1 MPVPDPVPVPVHE
14 ASPRFDH
21 ERLDVYRVA
30 LNFAIVA
37 NDAARNFDFGGDLAD
52 QLRHASTSIVL
63 NIAEGAGEYRPV
75 EKARFYRMSL
85 RSATECAAI
94 VDIATRLS
102 GGRLTKFDGD
112 NAFID
117 VGREMRKSLLRIVA
131 ILTRMASIGQNR
143 GRGRERTRE
152 R

>member
-1 MPVPDPVPVPVHE
+1 MPVPDPGPVPVPDLSFADE

-30 LNFAIVA
+30 
-37 NDAARNFDFGGDLAD
+37 
-52 QLRHASTSIVL
+52 
-63 NIAEGAGEYRPV
+63 
-75 EKARFYRMSL
+75 
-85 RSATECAAI
+85 I
-94 VDIATRLS
+94 VDIATHLS

-131 ILTRMASIGQNR
+131 MLTRMASIGQNR
-143 GRGRERTRE
+143 GRGRERDRE

>member
-1 MPVPDPVPVPVHE
+1 V
-14 ASPRFDH
+14 
-21 ERLDVYRVA
+21 
-30 LNFAIVA
+30 IVA
-37 NDAARNFDFGGDLAD
+37 NDTARNFDFGGGGDLAD
-52 QLRHASTSIVL
+52 QLRRASTSIVL

-94 VDIATRLS
+94 VDIATHLS
-102 GGRLTKFDGD
+102 GGRLTRFDGD

-131 ILTRMASIGQNR
+131 MLTRMASIGQNR
-143 GRGRERTRE
+143 GRGRERDRE